1 MPHIFCSEKEIVL
14 VSSVWFLATPL
25 KVSTAVEP
33 KTVIL
38 QRKTGKESCDE
49 KLITTNGNGLLQS
62 YRFKISG
69 EQTPDEEQ
77 HKVETGGRVDSKPVA
92 SE

>member
-1 MPHIFCSEKEIVL
+1 M
-14 VSSVWFLATPL
+14 ATPL

-38 QRKTGKESCDE
+38 QRKTGKVSCDE

-62 YRFKISG
+62 YRFTILESKLQMKNS
-69 EQTPDEEQ
+69 TRWKLVEE
-77 HKVETGGRVDSKPVA
+77 
-92 SE
+92 